1 MAECAQLTPNRAD
14 SDTGGDD
21 NEDTIMVQAPTLLS
35 DAESTQWSLADQDM
49 FSYLSTAV
57 PDIWTVHDVSAFDPS
72 MLDIPVS
79 ILPDDA
85 ASDLVLTP
93 ADTGQSPALRIGDA
107 AGKGSQTSVIT
118 QHDAIESRSRR
129 YVLDVPPEL
138 VVFLTD
144 LYFQRVQAFL
154 PLFHRPTFYQDYV
167 DDEIGTKS
175 ENLSEDLAIILYA
188 MMALSARYHPS
199 PYYGDAPSKHRGVR
213 FAERAQAI
221 YDERS
226 NANRQELK
234 SLRWLQG
241 CILLS
246 FYNQACKPKGAATPK
261 SSIVCDMQQWIRQEE
276 RRRAWWSIW
285 ELDCFNAVTYRCPP
299 RIDRKNMHVFLP
311 VSDTAWF
318 NGSPMGSSLFSADVM
333 LTWKCLRDSPNRDE
347 YAWFLI
353 GNYIL
358 IMAHELGQQRT
369 SSCESIDIL
378 EMVLSSFALLFHEVF
393 SDSTGRLAFSEST
406 YARNNWLIFTRLSIQ
421 SARTIIALLR
431 EHMSA
436 DPIFTASNRFLD
448 HRGAITWPKM
458 GPVNVMADPYRPIMH
473 EVSRLFQNWAQCPEY
488 IAYAPPAMAQTCV
501 GKR

>member
-261 SSIVCDMQQWIRQEE
+261 SSIVCDM
-276 RRRAWWSIW
+276 
-285 ELDCFNAVTYRCPP
+285 
-299 RIDRKNMHVFLP
+299 
-311 VSDTAWF
+311 
-318 NGSPMGSSLFSADVM
+318 
-333 LTWKCLRDSPNRDE
+333 
-347 YAWFLI
+347 
-353 GNYIL
+353 
-358 IMAHELGQQRT
+358 RT
-369 SSCESIDIL
+369 SWGYTSWTNLNQTSC
-378 EMVLSSFALLFHEVF
+378 
-393 SDSTGRLAFSEST
+393 
-406 YARNNWLIFTRLSIQ
+406 NWLRLMQ
-421 SARTIIALLR
+421 SSGYDKKNDGARGGQSGSLTVLMQSRIVVRRVSTAKTCMSSSQYPTLLGLMAALWALR
-431 EHMSA
+431 SSAPMSCSHGNA
-436 DPIFTASNRFLD
+436 FVTVPTGTSM
-448 HRGAITWPKM
+448 RG
-458 GPVNVMADPYRPIMH
+458 
-473 EVSRLFQNWAQCPEY
+473 F
-488 IAYAPPAMAQTCV
+488 
-501 GKR
+501 